1 MQLLYLKRYLKKDWG
16 KIPIKI
22 LLNWPSKWHIQGLSR
37 HSAGHLC
44 TQCHDWLLPHKGNCV
59 WAFLKTLSQ
68 SWCQP
73 WAHTAHRAPV
83 SAASC
88 LLSHAETKKWDL
100 AVRLWAEN
108 CKYFHKHPCISLIYF
123 ILTYTHM
130 YIYKHI
136 YTQKPEKVWRKWR
149 HVCPCNMCHAQG
161 KPRDGA
167 RLQLSILPMSQTAA
181 AWAQSW
187 DCSTLW
193 GGLALHHP
201 STEQMPAADVL
212 HSLGSANSKGC
223 FLSLYL
229 A

>member
-1 MQLLYLKRYLKKDWG
+1 MAHTGAQQTLCRSLVHPVPWLVTPPQRQLCLG
-16 KIPIKI
+16 IPENSVPK
-22 LLNWPSKWHIQGLSR
+22 L
-37 HSAGHLC
+37 
-44 TQCHDWLLPHKGNCV
+44 
-59 WAFLKTLSQ
+59 
-68 SWCQP
+68 CQP

-136 YTQKPEKVWRKWR
+136 YILKPEKVWRKWR
-149 HVCPCNMCHAQG
+149 YVCPVQLCRAQG

-187 DCSTLW
+187 DCSTPW

-212 HSLGSANSKGC
+212 HSLGSANSTGC